1 MDNVIIVMG
10 KMREKC
16 LVLKDFFYK
25 GEEYTFR
32 TPRRRYN
39 KSWSKGGQNG
49 INFLKSVR
57 NMAWFLWQESQYVCQ
72 MGRYL

>member
-16 LVLKDFFYK
+16 LVLKDFYK

-39 KSWSKGGQNG
+39 KSWFKGWSKC
-49 INFLKSVR
+49 
-57 NMAWFLWQESQYVCQ
+57 Y
-72 MGRYL
+72 